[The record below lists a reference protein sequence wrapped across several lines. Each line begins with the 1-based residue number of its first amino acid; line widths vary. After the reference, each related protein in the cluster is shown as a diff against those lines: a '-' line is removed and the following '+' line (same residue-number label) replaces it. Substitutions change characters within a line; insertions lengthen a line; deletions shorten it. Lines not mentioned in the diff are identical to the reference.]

1 MRKFTTRSGSIISP
15 IGLGTYP
22 IQGEEL
28 CKVVLEALQ
37 IGYRLIDTSDDY
49 RGETGIGLAVDRLS
63 EIGMMREDIFLLTK
77 ITDNDS
83 YDDEPL
89 TGIFF
94 NRNSKFMTRHS
105 VEEIV
110 REKVNKSLYEMHTD
124 YLDALLVH
132 QPYPDYYIEIWEVMT
147 ELKKEGLV
155 RYIGVSNFHECH
167 IESLIKATGVC
178 PEINES
184 YASPVGTKQK
194 LIDYCEKKDCQF
206 ITYSPLMD
214 VVTGRISKE
223 NLLPIMK
230 KYEKSLAQIVIRWN
244 VDRGCIPLPKSK
256 KTNRMAENFDVLD
269 FQLTSEE
276 IEMINGL
283 NYDYQYLVESLIC
296 AGI

>member
-1 MRKFTTRSGSIISP
+1 MKRIHLLFAISIIV
-15 IGLGTYP
+15 ILFFGLSN
-22 IQGEEL
+22 
-28 CKVVLEALQ
+28 VN
-37 IGYRLIDTSDDY
+37 
-49 RGETGIGLAVDRLS
+49 AVDS
-63 EIGMMREDIFLLTK
+63 SKWKTITVDGTEFKIPPEYENGNFIGENKGYCKDSHFYFDMWSYK
-77 ITDNDS
+77 NDS
-83 YDDEPL
+83 HQEFHDFGYAL
-89 TGIFF
+89 TSNNLKNIQMDHIGNHDVIIMS
-94 NRNSKFMTRHS
+94 RYYSHW
-105 VEEIV
+105 
-110 REKVNKSLYEMHTD
+110 D
-124 YLDALLVH
+124 YA
-132 QPYPDYYIEIWEVMT
+132 DYYIEIWEVMT

-244 VDRGCIPLPKSK
+244 VDRGCIPLPKSR
-256 KTNRMAENFDVLD
+256 KTNRLAENFDVLD